1 MSEEHSSQDPDKPP
15 YPTGPEDEHTEFVD
29 GPATPDSEDP
39 ETGRGVGEGATSG
52 ADQPDNAAEEK
63 SGEGA
68 ADEKVRE
75 QAGSER
81 AEIARPPRGA
91 PQPRP

>member
-1 MSEEHSSQDPDKPP
+1 MSEEHSSQDPNEPP
-15 YPTGPEDEHTEFVD
+15 HPTGPKDEHTEFVD
-29 GPATPDSEDP
+29 APATPDDEDA
-39 ETGRGVGEGATSG
+39 ETGSGVGEGATSG
-52 ADQPDNAAEEK
+52 AGEPDNAAEEK
-63 SGEGA
+63 FG
-68 ADEKVRE
+68 E